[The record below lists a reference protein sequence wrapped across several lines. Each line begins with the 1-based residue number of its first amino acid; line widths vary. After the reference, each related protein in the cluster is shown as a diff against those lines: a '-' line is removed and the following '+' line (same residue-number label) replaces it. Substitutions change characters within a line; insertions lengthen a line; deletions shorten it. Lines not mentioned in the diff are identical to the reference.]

1 MKQAACISTN
11 ETFLQRFQEPSPG
24 YHTWT
29 RQSWTKNPVVYSG
42 VERERSECVP
52 LITLLAPCL
61 PCSALPL
68 LFHELWYKDAGARLW
83 TPPNPITARHVE
95 VPWWADGSK
104 ALSELAHGEFKKEL
118 TAVALAAGSDGGTV
132 SPVAPL
138 SASLRG
144 EGRA

>member
-1 MKQAACISTN
+1 M
-11 ETFLQRFQEPSPG
+11 
-24 YHTWT
+24 
-29 RQSWTKNPVVYSG
+29 
-42 VERERSECVP
+42 
-52 LITLLAPCL
+52 
-61 PCSALPL
+61 
-68 LFHELWYKDAGARLW
+68 
-83 TPPNPITARHVE
+83 E